1 MEHKDQHREDNS
13 VPEGTPLEF
22 LQPAGRRGK
31 SPHGCMHLSHHCV
44 CCFVAMCPTLLQPH
58 RL

>member
-44 CCFVAMCPTLLQPH
+44 YCFVAMCPTLLQPH